1 MKSRGIDHETSS
13 GHRGASRM
21 RALLVLVSGSFAFG
35 CGGGKPPP
43 ATDPKPP
50 TSGTAETGSGSAAP
64 AVEEKPK
71 PPVSVDFASLTCK
84 NIETSPPPGVCGVL
98 EKAPRADAAKVGS
111 AIAVWKRLEGPFAAL
126 SGRESALAVLAPEAR
141 TSDGPDGTPIPPAAY
156 ICPGAPPT
164 VYVPATLLA
173 LVDGKDPKKFPEDFL
188 AFVLGHELGH
198 RMNDLTPDGCQLA
211 AFQRPGKGAWEEE
224 LADARSAFFITQA
237 GFSAS
242 KVARDDMVSRFLEAE
257 YEMRKEDT
265 KTRKDALLGAL
276 QKFDSYEALYQA
288 ALTVALTGEM
298 EAADRLLTWADE
310 LVQSHGVPL
319 PEIRVMRAIARIN
332 RAAEMAP
339 WNAELT
345 LPVGIDQL
353 RCAAVH
359 PGHSGLYEEPD
370 KRVRGPDIE
379 RGRKLLKE
387 ALALLV
393 EAEARGATPLTIAS
407 ARACANLYL
416 ADATAANEAQARA
429 ESLSSANATVKQALA
444 DNRALVTFLEFA
456 RKKQAPTVDEA
467 DALATW
473 TDELEATLGP
483 AAKTHS
489 GLAFVLA
496 NLRNPR
502 AKPDATNM
510 AGCASAK
517 KDKKPTFAAVPP
529 PGAHGACPAGYKLA
543 HALPTLEAAA
553 KTGSKQGITTC
564 TGDKGGELVTIRL
577 AATTEPPL
585 GKLERTLITA
595 APPAGLETFGAW
607 KCACETIERQGVSDS
622 GEVAYLA
629 ACAGLKLETGAVLR
643 VVDDK
648 VVSVTQYSR

>member
-1 MKSRGIDHETSS
+1 
-13 GHRGASRM
+13 M

-43 ATDPKPP
+43 TIDPRP
-50 TSGTAETGSGSAAP
+50 TSGSATAETGSGSAAP
-64 AVEEKPK
+64 VTVVEKPRPK
-71 PPVSVDFASLTCK
+71 EVDFASLTCK
-84 NIETSPPPGVCGVL
+84 NIESSPPPGVCGVL
-98 EKAPRADAAKVGS
+98 EKAPRADAAKVAS

-173 LVDGKDPKKFPEDFL
+173 LVDTKDAKKFPDDFL

-288 ALTVALTGEM
+288 ALSVALTGEM

-319 PEIRVMRAIARIN
+319 PELRVMRAIARIN

-416 ADATAANEAQARA
+416 ADASAASEAQTRA
-429 ESLSSANATVKQALA
+429 ESLASSNVAVKQALA
-444 DNRALVTFLEFA
+444 DNRTLVTFLEFA
-456 RKKQAPTVDEA
+456 RKKQAPTVDES
-467 DALATW
+467 DALAKW
-473 TDELEATLGP
+473 TDELEAALGP
-483 AAKTHS
+483 AAKSHS
-489 GLAFVLA
+489 GIAFVLT

-510 AGCASAK
+510 AGCAQAK
-517 KDKKPTFAAVPP
+517 KDKKPTFAAVPVP
-529 PGAHGACPAGYKLA
+529 SAHGSCPAGYKLA
-543 HALPTLEAAA
+543 HALPTLDAAA

-564 TGDKGGELVTIRL
+564 TADKGVGELVTVRL

-585 GKLERTLITA
+585 AKLERTLVTA
-595 APPAGLETFGAW
+595 PPPAGLETFGAW

-629 ACAGLKLETGAVLR
+629 ACASLKLDTGAVLR